1 MTTSTRNM
9 WKWHTECDRGIV
21 RHKRSIFGQ
30 RLFLFIF
37 SIIVSCQSSVNCWVC
52 FCSCSAFIIVFCQ
65 NSFKICFNQAMWL
78 GPVSGN
84 REVWIYILYLIYF
97 TIYIYIPYIYF
108 NIYHLS
114 YYTARLGEVSLSQ
127 EGLTAVLERMEVERT
142 GDLLYH

>member
-1 MTTSTRNM
+1 ML
-9 WKWHTECDRGIV
+9 KWHTECDRGIV

-52 FCSCSAFIIVFCQ
+52 FCSCSAFISVFFLSKSVSTRQCDWGL
-65 NSFKICFNQAMWL
+65 FL
-78 GPVSGN
+78 GTVRYGDIS
-84 REVWIYILYLIYF
+84 YIF
-97 TIYIYIPYIYF
+97 
-108 NIYHLS
+108 YHLS